1 MIDRNFTKALPVL
14 FGFFV
19 LGFCNV
25 AGIAT
30 SYIKNDFSL
39 SETVAGSIL
48 LMKMN
53 DVAYFRANII
63 LALVGATGFFC
74 SSIFSINQ

>member
-30 SYIKNDFSL
+30 SYIKNDF
-39 SETVAGSIL
+39 
-48 LMKMN
+48 
-53 DVAYFRANII
+53 
-63 LALVGATGFFC
+63 
-74 SSIFSINQ
+74 